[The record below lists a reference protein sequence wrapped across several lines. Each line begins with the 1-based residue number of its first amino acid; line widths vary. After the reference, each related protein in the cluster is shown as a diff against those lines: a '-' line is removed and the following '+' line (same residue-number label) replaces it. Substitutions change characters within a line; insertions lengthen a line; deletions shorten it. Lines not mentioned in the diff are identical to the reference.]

1 MPKGKTNGMSSPI
14 KIFSISKR
22 TPQQSQGSF
31 HFRLLH
37 IRHSKSMRPDKIPWL
52 YKWALFKV
60 INLISWIAGAEIV
73 NRKEEG
79 KMPWKGWRQ
88 LRLGGRW
95 LLRSLEL
102 AMPACKYWRSRRIIH
117 KSRWSYKQPR
127 RAHIWAPRLC
137 WRSRNRLLKMSRRL
151 LRSQRLWRAVLAP
164 CMRSSRLNL
173 LKKSPAK

>member
-1 MPKGKTNGMSSPI
+1 MPKGKTNGTSSPT

-37 IRHSKSMRPDKIPWL
+37 TRRSKSMRQDNFKSPNWWCKNHFNIRS
-52 YKWALFKV
+52 ALFKAV
-60 INLISWIAGAEIV
+60 DLIWWIIGVEIV

-79 KMPWKGWRQ
+79 KMPWKGRRQ
-88 LRLGGRW
+88 LRLRGRW

-102 AMPACKYWRSRRIIH
+102 AMLACKYWRSRRIIR

-137 WRSRNRLLKMSRRL
+137 RRSRNRLSKMSRRL
-151 LRSQRLWRAVLAP
+151 
-164 CMRSSRLNL
+164 
-173 LKKSPAK
+173 